1 MFSINPFAELSS
13 TVSPAIMQ
21 TYVIIMIALVVGGTL
36 FDIVHK
42 KSAKYFFSNWRKAGE
57 KGSREVGGGEIV
69 GIAVKTA
76 VVEVATSGEFCN
88 MKRRIAHLLTMYGF
102 IAYIVTTCMMVFAT
116 APTAPI
122 ISQIWWLGAA
132 MICLGGYWF
141 WFFIRVD
148 VAAEGNSPFRMVRAD
163 LFVVALMV
171 SASLGIIW
179 GYLQVTGNFWS
190 TFALGLYLISTT
202 VLFGSVIW
210 SKFSH
215 MFFKPAAAYQKN
227 MAKADG
233 GRRNLPAPSDKP
245 SIYGKVQRHSHHY

>member
-102 IAYIVTTCMMVFAT
+102 IDCI
-116 APTAPI
+116 
-122 ISQIWWLGAA
+122 
-132 MICLGGYWF
+132 
-141 WFFIRVD
+141 
-148 VAAEGNSPFRMVRAD
+148 AEANGSRSNLPEPAD
-163 LFVVALMV
+163 EPE
-171 SASLGIIW
+171 
-179 GYLQVTGNFWS
+179 Q
-190 TFALGLYLISTT
+190 
-202 VLFGSVIW
+202 FGSARRRP
-210 SKFSH
+210 SH
-215 MFFKPAAAYQKN
+215 Y
-227 MAKADG
+227 
-233 GRRNLPAPSDKP
+233 
-245 SIYGKVQRHSHHY
+245 